1 MKISISS
8 MNKIRI
14 FIVATLVSF
23 NLAAFAQVENAG
35 GVRKRTEKDKKE
47 TSKTG
52 GEVTDRM
59 QGFFE
64 AKEPHDADL
73 SYMKQIYRRLDLEKP
88 ANTALYYPEDI
99 VDGQENLFR
108 IIMRLVVD
116 GQIPAFEYLDGR
128 EIFTDQYKV
137 NVGDMLDRF
146 GIYAQQAKGSTEKNP
161 KFFIEEAD
169 VPSGQVM
176 NYYIL
181 EKWEFDRRSNAM
193 KTRVEAICPV
203 LNRSGDFGG
212 EARYPMFWVK
222 FDALRPYLA
231 QQYIFINDDNNLP
244 QYSLD
249 DYFNLGMYDG
259 EIYKTRN
266 LRNLSMAQMYPD
278 EDDMKRAQDSIDN
291 HLKNFGKNL
300 WVPTREE
307 YLAMKE
313 KEEEMKKNSPDGATI
328 ATGDELPER
337 AMTADGETSASV
349 QEETVTETKTASSR
363 SKKSSTTTK
372 KAKKTNTKKP
382 KVNNSGGNSNA
393 GAEKSVR
400 RRKR

>member
-1 MKISISS
+1 MKIFKILLSCSALLVASS
-8 MNKIRI
+8 
-14 FIVATLVSF
+14 LC
-23 NLAAFAQVENAG
+23 AQVENAG
-35 GVRKRTEKDKKE
+35 GVRKRSERENKE
-47 TSKTG
+47 TKSG
-52 GEVTDRM
+52 AEVTDRM

-73 SYMKQIYRRLDLEKP
+73 AYMKQIYRRLDLEKP
-88 ANTALYYPEDI
+88 ANTALYYPEDVI
-99 VDGQENLFR
+99 DGQENLFR
-108 IIMRLVVD
+108 IILRLVVD
-116 GQIPAFEYLDGR
+116 GQIPAYEYLDGR

-137 NVGDMLDRF
+137 NVADMLDRF
-146 GIYAQQAKGSTEKNP
+146 GIYAQQAKGSTERNP
-161 KFFIEEAD
+161 KFVIDEAD

-212 EARYPMFWVK
+212 EARYPMFWIK
-222 FDALRPYLA
+222 FDALRPYIA
-231 QQYIFINDDNNLP
+231 QQYVFINDDNNLP

-266 LRNLSMAQMYPD
+266 LRNQSMAQMFPD
-278 EDDMKRAQDSIDN
+278 EDDLKRAQDSIDN
-291 HLKNFGKNL
+291 HLRSFGKNL

-313 KEEEMKKNSPDGATI
+313 KEEEMQRNSPDSKTVASS
-328 ATGDELPER
+328 DELPER
-337 AMTADGETSASV
+337 VLNEAGSDASV
-349 QEETVTETKTASSR
+349 DEPAAETKSVSSR
-363 SKKSSTTTK
+363 TK
-372 KAKKTNTKKP
+372 KAAATKKKKTSNKKP
-382 KVNNSGGNSNA
+382 KVSNSGGGGNSANSS
-393 GAEKSVR
+393 AEKSVR